1 MLLGKKKSYWRFP
14 RSINI
19 WLSKRVAVAMAS
31 RESKVLNLKISHNSH
46 VMEVQGI
53 PIRQELTLYAES
65 QRKQDVRTEEENFLV
80 LKFFFTKFPFL
91 SRYLFR

>member
-1 MLLGKKKSYWRFP
+1 
-14 RSINI
+14 
-19 WLSKRVAVAMAS
+19 
-31 RESKVLNLKISHNSH
+31 
-46 VMEVQGI
+46 MEVQGI